1 MQNIE
6 CQSVSQSITFP
17 YQHRGRL
24 SAGSVFCVNFHI
36 KRGSK
41 YDIDKN
47 EYDWSNSR
55 ICQRALAEERARHAL
70 LTDHAERCAYW
81 PQFKGLMVAV
91 DKGCQRSCLDA
102 FGAPIK
108 AQRQCA

>member
-1 MQNIE
+1 M
-6 CQSVSQSITFP
+6 
-17 YQHRGRL
+17 
-24 SAGSVFCVNFHI
+24 
-36 KRGSK
+36 
-41 YDIDKN
+41 
-47 EYDWSNSR
+47 
-55 ICQRALAEERARHAL
+55 EERARHAL

-108 AQRQCA
+108 AQRQCAYDFDAHKIWPPRMWSIQRQDDLGE